1 MKGMENMKLKHIRI
15 ACIPYNQPFESVNG
29 SYYDY
34 VATFFS
40 SSEEKELAMK
50 HELTSRGWRE
60 IPTNNRVIVFVQERH
75 IVRILR
81 IWD

>member
-1 MKGMENMKLKHIRI
+1 MKLKHIRL
-15 ACIPYNQPFESVNG
+15 ACIPYNQPFESVDG

-40 SSEEKELAMK
+40 STQAKEQAMK

-60 IPTNNRVIVFVQERH
+60 IPTTSGVIVFVQERH